1 MGTSSASGA
10 GGSLPDMMGTNKDS
24 VAFSAGGATVQTDP
38 TTNTLIISAPDPLYR
53 SLREVIDLLD
63 QRRAQVLIE
72 SLIVEV
78 NAEDAAEF
86 GVQWAAGSNNIN
98 SGATSF
104 FGGANLGGSGIG
116 ANLSGASTSI
126 DALAGRS
133 EERRVG
139 KECVSTCR
147 SGWSPE
153 P

>member
-1 MGTSSASGA
+1 MSGMTSGNQSSI
-10 GGSLPDMMGTNKDS
+10 
-24 VAFSAGGATVQTDP
+24 AFSAGGATVQADP
-38 TTNTLIISAPDPLYR
+38 TTNTLIISAADPLYR

-116 ANLSGASTSI
+116 ANLSGAS
-126 DALAGRS
+126 RS
-133 EERRVG
+133 EEHTSELQSLMRI
-139 KECVSTCR
+139 SY
-147 SGWSPE
+147 
-153 P
+153 

>member
-78 NAEDAAEF
+78 NAENAAEF
-86 GVQWAAGSNNIN
+86 GVQWMTGANNIN
-98 SGATSF
+98 SGNTSF
-104 FGGANLGGSGIG
+104 IGGTNLGGSGLG
-116 ANLSGASTSI
+116 TNLSGGNTTI
-126 DALAGRS
+126 DARP
-133 EERRVG
+133 
-139 KECVSTCR
+139 
-147 SGWSPE
+147 SGMTPVVVKGTAAVLEHGS
-153 P
+153 